1 MMTYRNSWL
10 NRAISKIYYFLK
22 KFSLQFVA
30 LLALLVD
37 NPIENPFVRTMILIN
52 ASNVYDW
59 LVIKYYEKELRE
71 DNIVDLAYKVTDLIT
86 IDLLYSDSFKFL
98 TFLTVFIHY
107 RKCLISS
114 K

>member
-1 MMTYRNSWL
+1 MTYRNSWL
-10 NRAISKIYYFLK
+10 NRAISTVYFVLK
-22 KFSLQFVA
+22 KYSLQIVA

-59 LVIKYYEKELRE
+59 MVIKYYEKELTE
-71 DNIVDLAYKVTDLIT
+71 DNIVDLAFKVTDSIT
-86 IDLLYSDSFKFL
+86 VDLLYSDGFKIMI
-98 TFLTVFIHY
+98 FLTVFVHY
-107 RKCLISS
+107 KKLLISS

>member
-1 MMTYRNSWL
+1 MVYRNSWL
-10 NRAISKIYYFLK
+10 NRGISTVYFVLK
-22 KFSLQFVA
+22 KYSLQIVA

-59 LVIKYYEKELRE
+59 LVIKYYEKELTE
-71 DNIVDLAYKVTDLIT
+71 DNIVDLAFKVTDSIT
-86 IDLLYSDSFKFL
+86 VDLLYSDGFKIMVFL
-98 TFLTVFIHY
+98 AVFIHY
-107 RKCLISS
+107 KKRLIAS